1 MNDSLSGKDWTYIK
15 SQKSLFNCHYCT
27 KIFSSQSNHSTHTNK
42 GHIDKDVSSQHSCEY
57 CKKMFK
63 NDSNLKIH
71 IKIYH
76 PASEC
81 KPTKIAESSFKN
93 IKTNIVEKQSKVT
106 NNIENAS
113 AEHERNKPSTK
124 GACDNEDNIQTI
136 CFNCPRC
143 KKSFQSKRGMK
154 THITTVHLKQSYK
167 SVTGN
172 DICNH
177 CGKKNYLRKGP

>member
-1 MNDSLSGKDWTYIK
+1 
-15 SQKSLFNCHYCT
+15 
-27 KIFSSQSNHSTHTNK
+27 
-42 GHIDKDVSSQHSCEY
+42 
-57 CKKMFK
+57 MFK

-106 NNIENAS
+106 NNIEN
-113 AEHERNKPSTK
+113 ERNKPSTK

-136 CFNCPRC
+136 FFNCPSC
-143 KKSFQSKRGMK
+143 KKSFQIKSGMK
-154 THITTVHLKQSYK
+154 THITTIHLKQSYK

-177 CGKKNYLRKGP
+177 CGQKFIKEKALKVHERMCKKPKKRVQ